1 MNILQR
7 MKQERPYL
15 QLLSCKENII
25 IILLSVIVFLS
36 VLRHADINRT
46 IVKLLT
52 TALLQIQNPSNELH
66 SFAIDNESCHL
77 AFTEIWVSFQ
87 ALSQLLNCGDIS

>member
-25 IILLSVIVFLS
+25 IISLSVIVFLS

-46 IVKLLT
+46 TAKLLT
-52 TALLQIQNPSNELH
+52 TALPYQQSADITRRHRS
-66 SFAIDNESCHL
+66 AI
-77 AFTEIWVSFQ
+77 
-87 ALSQLLNCGDIS
+87 